1 MQLCPG
7 KYSCL
12 FFRCRKYFIY
22 FIFYVVNIIY
32 VYKYQAKSKEQWEW
46 KKQTHNEMSFHT
58 YRVNKSVTSTISRM
72 RRREDL
78 GPWWWNA
85 EQYVQ
90 FGMQFDISLKANQM
104 VIYLVTPKKME
115 NMYKN
120 VLNYLLYTKAENNSH
135 AYQLVTEPI
144 GGTAELP
151 GSGMPHHEDSLF
163 QQAPGMLML
172 GRESMVPSSGSCYTQ
187 NKLLQTKV
195 CNRNTNNHVPLKILD

>member
-1 MQLCPG
+1 MQLFPG

-22 FIFYVVNIIY
+22 FIFYVGNIIY
-32 VYKYQAKSKEQWEW
+32 VYKYQAKSKEKWEW

-120 VLNYLLYTKAENNSH
+120 VLNYLLYTKAENNSQ
-135 AYQLVTEPI
+135 YIPI
-144 GGTAELP
+144 GDGTHWWNSRAPWLWNAASWGLTLP
-151 GSGMPHHEDSLF
+151 T
-163 QQAPGMLML
+163 
-172 GRESMVPSSGSCYTQ
+172 SSRDADAG
-187 NKLLQTKV
+187 
-195 CNRNTNNHVPLKILD
+195 